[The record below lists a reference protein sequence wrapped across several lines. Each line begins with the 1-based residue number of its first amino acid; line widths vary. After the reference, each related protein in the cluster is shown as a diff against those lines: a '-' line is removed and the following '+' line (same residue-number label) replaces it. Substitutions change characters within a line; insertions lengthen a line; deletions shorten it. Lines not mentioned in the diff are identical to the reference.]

1 MIPKNCVEPL
11 KETLASD
18 AVNVTEQVFDTTDT
32 LKWAPTVPVPPGPV
46 QLQAMTDKLNVEPL
60 QTLGHRC
67 PRDATRANDDKWT
80 TSGLV

>member
-32 LKWAPTVPVPPGPV
+32 LK
-46 QLQAMTDKLNVEPL
+46 
-60 QTLGHRC
+60 
-67 PRDATRANDDKWT
+67 
-80 TSGLV
+80 